1 VRPRVAVQLGSM
13 AQAAV
18 IACVVLAL
26 VTLSATGELDCI
38 ELQSSG
44 CSLRGGQAIGRVRS
58 LVSREDESTSPR
70 FEALWL
76 TVRIISLQ

>member
-1 VRPRVAVQLGSM
+1 MRPRVAVQLGSM

-38 ELQSSG
+38 EQSSG